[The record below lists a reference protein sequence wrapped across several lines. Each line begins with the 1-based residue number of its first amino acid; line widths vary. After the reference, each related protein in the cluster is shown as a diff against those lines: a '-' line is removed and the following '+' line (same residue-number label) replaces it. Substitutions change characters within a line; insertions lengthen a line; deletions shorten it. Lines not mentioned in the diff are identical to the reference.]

1 MHLGVEQRDAYSE
14 VLEVLRHMQKKYVD
28 KIPRKVIMFFYDNC
42 NLDSEFRLT
51 KPLFEEELS
60 PKAVELIVMLNLNY
74 WESVK
79 NRDELIMKYAAIDPD
94 SEAEKRLNAQLEKEN
109 KFTRIETEEE
119 KEKREKAENKELT
132 ISNNKII
139 MKIKEIFTKIKIF
152 LFGK

>member
-1 MHLGVEQRDAYSE
+1 MHLGTEQREAYSE

>member
-28 KIPRKVIMFFYDNC
+28 KIPKKVIMFFYDNC
-42 NLDSEFRLT
+42 NLDSDFRLT

-60 PKAVELIVMLNLNY
+60 PKAIELIVMLNLNY

-79 NRDELIMKYAAIDPD
+79 NRDELIMKYAAIDPNSD
-94 SEAEKRLNAQLEKEN
+94 AEKRLNAQLEKEN

-119 KEKREKAENKELT
+119 KEKRERAENKELT
-132 ISNNKII
+132 ISNNSII

>member
-28 KIPRKVIMFFYDNC
+28 KIPKKVIMFFYDNC

-60 PKAVELIVMLNLNY
+60 PKAIELIVMLNLNY

-79 NRDELIMKYAAIDPD
+79 NRDELIMKYAAIDPNSD
-94 SEAEKRLNAQLEKEN
+94 AEKRLNAQLEKEN

-119 KEKREKAENKELT
+119 KEKRERAENKELT
-132 ISNNKII
+132 ISNNSII

>member
-79 NRDELIMKYAAIDPD
+79 NRDELIMKYASIDPD

-119 KEKREKAENKELT
+119 KEEREKAENKELT